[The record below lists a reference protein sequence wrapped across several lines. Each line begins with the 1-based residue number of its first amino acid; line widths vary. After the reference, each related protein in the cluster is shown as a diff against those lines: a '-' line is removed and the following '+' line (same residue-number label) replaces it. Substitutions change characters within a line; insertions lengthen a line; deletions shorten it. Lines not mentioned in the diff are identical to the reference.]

1 MYFWCLLIKSSYF
14 TFHEDAALLQ
24 KTACLDESVAGF
36 PENIGISA
44 PNLSGGWVQFV
55 FGCQFIRVNHFA
67 FDENTIFRPDTT
79 CRYKWLA
86 GFPENEAISAPNYNW
101 D

>member
-1 MYFWCLLIKSSYF
+1 M
-14 TFHEDAALLQ
+14 
-24 KTACLDESVAGF
+24 DESVAGF

-44 PNLSGGWVQFV
+44 PNLSGGWVKFV

-67 FDENTIFRPDTT
+67 FDENTIFQPDTT
-79 CRYKWLA
+79 CQYKWLA
-86 GFPENEAISAPNYNW
+86 GFSENVAISAPNYNW

>member
-14 TFHEDAALLQ
+14 TFDKDAALLQ

-36 PENIGISA
+36 PENMGISA

-67 FDENTIFRPDTT
+67 FDENTIFRSDTT

-86 GFPENEAISAPNYNW
+86 GFPENVAISAPNYNW